1 MATRVGSSRRRC
13 PANAGTAVPTTPAV
27 TTDDSSTAFVTR
39 RMSSPPMSGRPRS
52 RRAIPSHAPEAS
64 GRSEI
69 QGTIGRSVS
78 SRPPRCL
85 ETRGQTSAYS
95 SLARSTEPLTRVRA
109 PTEPVGHPVDRLP
122 RFGRAGRG
130 GRRRGCLGRLCR
142 HPRSFECTTRQGGTL
157 RAATPAPST
166 AAAGPNS

>member
-39 RMSSPPMSGRPRS
+39 RMSSPSMSGRPRS

-78 SRPPRCL
+78 SRPPRWL
-85 ETRGQTSAYS
+85 ETRGQTSAHS
-95 SLARSTEPLTRVRA
+95 SLARSTEPLRRARA
-109 PTEPVGHPVDRLP
+109 PTEPVGRPVDRLP
-122 RFGRAGRG
+122 LFEVAGPAPIVASAPAP
-130 GRRRGCLGRLCR
+130 
-142 HPRSFECTTRQGGTL
+142 HPGT
-157 RAATPAPST
+157 RAAGSWRSNPAPRVCTS
-166 AAAGPNS
+166 